1 MTVHGSTCTE
11 LAGTVGASEPQSLW
25 CILDWKPI
33 LASWSHKAG
42 NKPAGRPSN
51 IPWPAGDKV
60 VSPYRPQVRREHQNR
75 SGRRVV
81 SVNPDFQID
90 QSETQTK
97 TLQIYLAAQR
107 G

>member
-1 MTVHGSTCTE
+1 MF
-11 LAGTVGASEPQSLW
+11 
-25 CILDWKPI
+25 ILI
-33 LASWSHKAG
+33 
-42 NKPAGRPSN
+42 
-51 IPWPAGDKV
+51 